1 MTTFMASSVGEF
13 LAQASPS
20 NLVPTPSIDW
30 EALVPHL
37 LLAGGGVLLLTIVSL
52 AGRRLPS
59 NFASFYTCA
68 IGLGTLIS
76 SIALWHRIGEEGA
89 ASTLSGMVG
98 VDRFSVFITGL
109 IGAVVALV
117 ALLSHDYVKR
127 ERLWGTELYVLL
139 LLSAVGG
146 VIMAGA
152 NDLIV
157 LFLGLEVL
165 SIAAYVLA
173 AMHLRRSASQE
184 AGMKYFVLG
193 AFSSA
198 FFLYGIAL
206 IYGAAGSTKL
216 SYIADFLEAGSL
228 EKDGLLLGGFALL
241 LVGMFFKVAAVP
253 FHAWTPDVYQGSP
266 TPVVAYMASAVKAA
280 GFAALLRVFVAAF
293 ESYQGDWQ
301 PIVYAIAV
309 LTMFAGAAMAI
320 VQTDVKRM
328 LAYSSISHAGFI
340 LVGVQAATDDGT
352 AAALFY
358 LAAYAAIAIGSF
370 AVIGMVAAGSGR
382 RSGAAVGGEAS
393 VASGAG
399 DDSIAGDARSSEA
412 DDMLSSEDPTRTSIV
427 AYRGLA
433 KRRPIL
439 SAAFMVLLLAQA
451 GVPFTAG
458 FFAKFTVISAAADA
472 RSFWL
477 AILAM
482 ISAVISAFIYLRL
495 LVAMYLPGPEPAED
509 SPESEPAEAA
519 TTANGTASPAA
530 NASAAKS
537 SLTTAVIATRSRQA
551 PRLPTRESIVVA
563 ITVAFTLAFGIV
575 PSPLYDLT
583 QEALIALVP

>member
-1 MTTFMASSVGEF
+1 MM
-13 LAQASPS
+13 LAQVAPS
-20 NLVPTPSIDW
+20 TLVPTPSIDW

-59 NFASFYTCA
+59 SFASFYACA
-68 IGLGTLIS
+68 IGLGTLVS
-76 SIALWHRIGEEGA
+76 SIALWHRIGDEGA
-89 ASTLSGMVG
+89 VSTLSGMVG

-198 FFLYGIAL
+198 FLLYGIAL
-206 IYGAAGSTKL
+206 IYGAVGSTKL

-309 LTMFAGAAMAI
+309 LTMFAGGAMAV

-340 LVGVQAATDDGT
+340 LVGVQAATEDGV

-382 RSGAAVGGEAS
+382 KSGAAVGSEAKVASGTGDGS
-393 VASGAG
+393 VASG
-399 DDSIAGDARSSEA
+399 SQSSEA
-412 DDMLSSEDPTRTSIV
+412 DNTLSSEDPTRTSIT

-433 KRRPIL
+433 KRRPVL

-458 FFAKFTVISAAADA
+458 FFAKFTVISAAAEA

-495 LVAMYLPGPEPAED
+495 LVAMYLPSPAPAEG
-509 SPESEPAEAA
+509 SLESEPATAA
-519 TTANGTASPAA
+519 TASANSNGATGSVA

-537 SLTTAVIATRSRQA
+537 SLTATTATHSRQA

-575 PSPLYDLT
+575 PGPLYDLT

>member
-1 MTTFMASSVGEF
+1 MMASKAASVGGF
-13 LAQASPS
+13 LAQVSPS

-52 AGRRLPS
+52 AGNRLPS
-59 NFASFYTCA
+59 GFASAYTFA
-68 IGLGTLIS
+68 IGVGTVLS
-76 SIALWHRIGEEGA
+76 SIALWHRIADEGA
-89 ASTLSGMVG
+89 TSTLSGMVG
-98 VDRFSVFITGL
+98 IDRFTMFITGL
-109 IGAVVALV
+109 IGGVVALV
-117 ALLSHDYVKR
+117 ALLAHDYVKR
-127 ERLWGTELYVLL
+127 EKLWGTEMYVLL
-139 LLSAVGG
+139 LLSAAGG

-173 AMHLRRSASQE
+173 AMHLRRSESQE

-198 FFLYGIAL
+198 FLLYGIAL
-206 IYGAAGSTKL
+206 IYGAVGSTKL
-216 SYIADFLEAGSL
+216 TYIVQFLEAGTL

-241 LVGMFFKVAAVP
+241 LVGMFFKIAAVP

-293 ESYQGDWQ
+293 ESYKADWQ
-301 PIVYAIAV
+301 PIVYAIAL
-309 LTMFAGAAMAI
+309 LTMFAGGAMAI

-340 LVGVQAATDDGT
+340 LVGVQAATEDG
-352 AAALFY
+352 AAASLFY
-358 LAAYAAIAIGSF
+358 LAAYAAIAVGSF
-370 AVIGMVAAGSGR
+370 AVVSQVAAGSDR
-382 RSGAAVGGEAS
+382 RSEAAVDGKAAA
-393 VASGAG
+393 ASGG
-399 DDSIAGDARSSEA
+399 GA
-412 DDMLSSEDPTRTSIV
+412 DYPTSSEDPANNSIT
-427 AYRGLA
+427 AYKGLA

-458 FFAKFTVISAAADA
+458 FFAKFTVISAAVDA

-495 LVAMYLPGPEPAED
+495 LVAMYLPSEDAHSTEGSPARAATEPN
-509 SPESEPAEAA
+509 EAA
-519 TTANGTASPAA
+519 AKATSSNAATGSAA

-537 SLTTAVIATRSRQA
+537 PFATATALRSRQA
-551 PRLPTRESIVVA
+551 PRLPTRESIVIA
-563 ITVAFTLAFGIV
+563 ITTAFTLAFGIV
-575 PSPLYDLT
+575 PSYLYDLT

>member
-1 MTTFMASSVGEF
+1 MMF
-13 LAQASPS
+13 AQVAPS
-20 NLVPTPSIDW
+20 ILVPTPSIDW

-37 LLAGGGVLLLTIVSL
+37 LLAGGGVLLLMIVSL
-52 AGRRLPS
+52 AGNRLPS
-59 NFASFYTCA
+59 GFASAYTFA
-68 IGLGTLIS
+68 IGVGTVLS
-76 SIALWHRIGEEGA
+76 SIALWRRIGDEGA

-98 VDRFSVFITGL
+98 IDRFTMFVTGL
-109 IGAVVALV
+109 IGGVVALV
-117 ALLSHDYVKR
+117 ALLAHDYVKR
-127 ERLWGTELYVLL
+127 EKLWGTELYVLL
-139 LLSAVGG
+139 LLSAAGG

-173 AMHLRRSASQE
+173 AMHLRRSESQE

-198 FFLYGIAL
+198 FLLYGIAL
-206 IYGAAGSTKL
+206 VYGAVGSTKL
-216 SYIADFLEAGSL
+216 TYIAQFLDANSL
-228 EKDGLLLGGFALL
+228 EQDGLLLGGFALL

-293 ESYQGDWQ
+293 ESYKADWQ
-301 PIVYAIAV
+301 PIVYAIAL
-309 LTMFAGAAMAI
+309 LTMFAGGAMAI

-340 LVGVQAATDDGT
+340 LVGVQAATEDGVS
-352 AAALFY
+352 ASLFY
-358 LAAYAAIAIGSF
+358 LAAYAAIAVGSF
-370 AVIGMVAAGSGR
+370 AVVSMVAA
-382 RSGAAVGGEAS
+382 
-393 VASGAG
+393 
-399 DDSIAGDARSSEA
+399 
-412 DDMLSSEDPTRTSIV
+412 SEDPARNSIT
-427 AYRGLA
+427 AYKGLA

-458 FFAKFTVISAAADA
+458 FFAKFTVISAAVDA

-495 LVAMYLPGPEPAED
+495 LVAMYLPSED

-519 TTANGTASPAA
+519 ATANGVSGSAA
-530 NASAAKS
+530 NTSAAKS
-537 SLTTAVIATRSRQA
+537 SLATTSATATRSRQA
-551 PRLPTRESIVVA
+551 LRLPTRESIVIA
-563 ITVAFTLAFGIV
+563 ITVAFTLTFGIV
-575 PSPLYDLT
+575 PSPLLDLT
-583 QEALIALVP
+583 QEALISLVP

>member
-1 MTTFMASSVGEF
+1 MMFAQVAPSS
-13 LAQASPS
+13 
-20 NLVPTPSIDW
+20 LVPTPSIDW

-37 LLAGGGVLLLTIVSL
+37 LLAGGGVLLLMIVSL
-52 AGRRLPS
+52 AGDRLPS
-59 NFASFYTCA
+59 GFASAYTFA
-68 IGLGTLIS
+68 IGVGTVLS
-76 SIALWHRIGEEGA
+76 SIALWRRIGDEGT

-98 VDRFSVFITGL
+98 IDRFTMFVTGL
-109 IGAVVALV
+109 IGGVVALV
-117 ALLSHDYVKR
+117 ALLAHDYVKR
-127 ERLWGTELYVLL
+127 EKLWGTELYVLL
-139 LLSAVGG
+139 LLSAAGG

-173 AMHLRRSASQE
+173 AMHLRRSESQE

-198 FFLYGIAL
+198 FLLYGIAL
-206 IYGAAGSTKL
+206 IYGAVGSTKL
-216 SYIADFLEAGSL
+216 TYIAQFLDANSL

-293 ESYQGDWQ
+293 ESYKADWQ
-301 PIVYAIAV
+301 PIVYAIAL
-309 LTMFAGAAMAI
+309 LTMFAGGAMAI

-340 LVGVQAATDDGT
+340 LVGVQAATEDGVS
-352 AAALFY
+352 ASLFY
-358 LAAYAAIAIGSF
+358 LAAYAAIAVGSF
-370 AVIGMVAAGSGR
+370 AVVSMVAA
-382 RSGAAVGGEAS
+382 
-393 VASGAG
+393 
-399 DDSIAGDARSSEA
+399 
-412 DDMLSSEDPTRTSIV
+412 SEDPARNSIT
-427 AYRGLA
+427 AYKGLA

-458 FFAKFTVISAAADA
+458 FFAKFTVISAAVDA

-495 LVAMYLPGPEPAED
+495 LVAMYLPSED

-519 TTANGTASPAA
+519 ATANGASGSTAS
-530 NASAAKS
+530 ASAAES
-537 SLTTAVIATRSRQA
+537 SLATTSATALHSRQA
-551 PRLPTRESIVVA
+551 LRLPTRETVVIA
-563 ITVAFTLAFGIV
+563 ITVAFTLTFGIV
-575 PSPLYDLT
+575 PSPLLDLT

>member
-1 MTTFMASSVGEF
+1 MMFAQVAQSS
-13 LAQASPS
+13 
-20 NLVPTPSIDW
+20 LVPTPSIDW

-37 LLAGGGVLLLTIVSL
+37 LLAGGGVLLLMIVSL
-52 AGRRLPS
+52 AGNRLPS
-59 NFASFYTCA
+59 GFASAYTFA
-68 IGLGTLIS
+68 IGVGTVLS
-76 SIALWHRIGEEGA
+76 SIALWRRIGDEGT

-98 VDRFSVFITGL
+98 IDRFTMFVTGL
-109 IGAVVALV
+109 IGGVVALV
-117 ALLSHDYVKR
+117 ALLAHDYVKR
-127 ERLWGTELYVLL
+127 EKLWGTELYVLL
-139 LLSAVGG
+139 LLSAAGG

-173 AMHLRRSASQE
+173 AMHLRRSESQE

-198 FFLYGIAL
+198 FLLYGIAL
-206 IYGAAGSTKL
+206 VYGAVGSTKL
-216 SYIADFLEAGSL
+216 TYIAQFLEGNSL

-293 ESYQGDWQ
+293 ESYKADWQ
-301 PIVYAIAV
+301 PIVYAIAL
-309 LTMFAGAAMAI
+309 LTMFAGGAMAI

-340 LVGVQAATDDGT
+340 LVGVQAATEDGVS
-352 AAALFY
+352 ASLFY
-358 LAAYAAIAIGSF
+358 LAAYAAIAVGSF
-370 AVIGMVAAGSGR
+370 AVVSMVAA
-382 RSGAAVGGEAS
+382 
-393 VASGAG
+393 
-399 DDSIAGDARSSEA
+399 
-412 DDMLSSEDPTRTSIV
+412 SEDPARNSIT
-427 AYRGLA
+427 AYKGLA

-458 FFAKFTVISAAADA
+458 FFAKFTVISAAVDA

-495 LVAMYLPGPEPAED
+495 LVAMYLPSED

-519 TTANGTASPAA
+519 ANGSSGSAVDAA
-530 NASAAKS
+530 AKASAAKS
-537 SLTTAVIATRSRQA
+537 SVATATATHSRQA
-551 PRLPTRESIVVA
+551 LRLPTRESIVIA
-563 ITVAFTLAFGIV
+563 ITVAFTLTFGIV
-575 PSPLYDLT
+575 PSPLLDLT
-583 QEALIALVP
+583 QEALISLVP

>member
-1 MTTFMASSVGEF
+1 M
-13 LAQASPS
+13 
-20 NLVPTPSIDW
+20 
-30 EALVPHL
+30 PHL

-52 AGRRLPS
+52 AGNRLPS
-59 NFASFYTCA
+59 GFASAYTFA
-68 IGLGTLIS
+68 IGVGTVLS
-76 SIALWHRIGEEGA
+76 SIVLWHRIADEGA
-89 ASTLSGMVG
+89 TSTLSGMVG
-98 VDRFSVFITGL
+98 IDRFTVFVTGL
-109 IGAVVALV
+109 IGGVVALV
-117 ALLSHDYVKR
+117 ALLAHDYVKR
-127 ERLWGTELYVLL
+127 EKLWGTELYVLL
-139 LLSAVGG
+139 LLSAAGG

-173 AMHLRRSASQE
+173 AMHLRRSESQE

-198 FFLYGIAL
+198 FLLYGIAL
-206 IYGAAGSTKL
+206 IYGAVGSTKL
-216 SYIADFLEAGSL
+216 TYIVQFLEEGAL
-228 EKDGLLLGGFALL
+228 ERDGLLLGGFALL

-293 ESYQGDWQ
+293 ESYKADWQ
-301 PIVYAIAV
+301 PIVYAIAL
-309 LTMFAGAAMAI
+309 LTMFAGGAMAI

-340 LVGVQAATDDGT
+340 LVGVQAATEDGV
-352 AAALFY
+352 AASLFY
-358 LAAYAAIAIGSF
+358 LAAYAAIAVGSF
-370 AVIGMVAAGSGR
+370 AVVSQVAAGSGR
-382 RSGAAVGGEAS
+382 RLEATVGGKAAS
-393 VASGAG
+393 DSSGVA
-399 DDSIAGDARSSEA
+399 DYPT
-412 DDMLSSEDPTRTSIV
+412 SSEDPANNSIT
-427 AYRGLA
+427 AYKGLA

-458 FFAKFTVISAAADA
+458 FFAKFTVISAAVDA

-495 LVAMYLPGPEPAED
+495 LVAMYLPGEDAPEGEAD
-509 SPESEPAEAA
+509 EAA
-519 TTANGTASPAA
+519 TEPAAATSAATGSAA
-530 NASAAKS
+530 NASAAKA
-537 SLTTAVIATRSRQA
+537 SLATTPATATRQA
-551 PRLPTRESIVVA
+551 LRRPTRESIVIA
-563 ITVAFTLAFGIV
+563 ITTAFTLTFGIV
-575 PSPLYDLT
+575 PSYLYDLT

>member
-1 MTTFMASSVGEF
+1 MVAAGEIF
-13 LAQASPS
+13 AQISPS
-20 NLVPTPSIDW
+20 TLVPTPSIDW
-30 EALVPHL
+30 EALVPYL
-37 LLAGGGVLLLTIVSL
+37 LLAGGGVLLLMIFSL
-52 AGRRLPS
+52 VGKWLS
-59 NFASFYTCA
+59 SSFASYFTFA
-68 IGLGTLIS
+68 IGLATLGS
-76 SIALWHRIGEEGA
+76 SFALWRRIGDEGA
-89 ASTLSGMVG
+89 TSTLSGMVG

-117 ALLSHDYVKR
+117 ALLSHDYIKR

-139 LLSAVGG
+139 LLSATGG

-165 SIAAYVLA
+165 SIAVYVLA
-173 AMHLRRSASQE
+173 AMHLRRSTSQE

-198 FFLYGIAL
+198 FFLYGVAL
-206 IYGAAGSTKL
+206 IYGAVGSTKL

-241 LVGMFFKVAAVP
+241 LVGMFFKIAAVP

-301 PIVYAIAV
+301 PIIYVIAL
-309 LTMFAGAAMAI
+309 LTMFAGGAMAI

-340 LVGVQAATDDGT
+340 LVGVQAATDDGV

-358 LAAYAAIAIGSF
+358 LAAYAAIAVGSF
-370 AVIGMVAAGSGR
+370 AIVGMVAAGARDSN
-382 RSGAAVGGEAS
+382 ADNTGESMGESMA
-393 VASGAG
+393 
-399 DDSIAGDARSSEA
+399 DSTADSNEATSENHIA
-412 DDMLSSEDPTRTSIV
+412 I
-427 AYRGLA
+427 YRGLA
-433 KRRPIL
+433 KNRPVL

-451 GVPFTAG
+451 GVPFTTG
-458 FFAKFTVISAAADA
+458 FFAKFAIISAAADA

-477 AILAM
+477 AVFAM

-495 LVAMYLPGPEPAED
+495 LVAMYLPD
-509 SPESEPAEAA
+509 QQNTSE
-519 TTANGTASPAA
+519 
-530 NASAAKS
+530 S
-537 SLTTAVIATRSRQA
+537 SLEK
-551 PRLPTRESIVVA
+551 PSILEGTVVA
-563 ITVAFTLAFGIV
+563 LTVAFTLAFGII
-575 PSPLYDLT
+575 PGYLYDLT

>member
-1 MTTFMASSVGEF
+1 MMFAQVAQSS
-13 LAQASPS
+13 
-20 NLVPTPSIDW
+20 LVPTPSIDW

-37 LLAGGGVLLLTIVSL
+37 LLAGGGVLLLMIVSL
-52 AGRRLPS
+52 AGNRLPS
-59 NFASFYTCA
+59 GFASAYTFA
-68 IGLGTLIS
+68 IGVGTVLS
-76 SIALWHRIGEEGA
+76 SIALWRRIGDEGT

-98 VDRFSVFITGL
+98 IDRFTMFVTGL
-109 IGAVVALV
+109 IGGVVALV
-117 ALLSHDYVKR
+117 ALLAHDYVKR
-127 ERLWGTELYVLL
+127 EKLWGIELYVLL
-139 LLSAVGG
+139 LLSAAGG

-198 FFLYGIAL
+198 FLLYGIAL
-206 IYGAAGSTKL
+206 VYGAVGSTKL
-216 SYIADFLEAGSL
+216 TYIAQFLEGNSL

-293 ESYQGDWQ
+293 ESYKADWQ
-301 PIVYAIAV
+301 PIVYAIAL
-309 LTMFAGAAMAI
+309 LTMFAGGAMAI

-340 LVGVQAATDDGT
+340 LVGVQAATEDGVS
-352 AAALFY
+352 ASLFY
-358 LAAYAAIAIGSF
+358 LAAYAAIAVGSF
-370 AVIGMVAAGSGR
+370 AVVSMVAA
-382 RSGAAVGGEAS
+382 
-393 VASGAG
+393 
-399 DDSIAGDARSSEA
+399 
-412 DDMLSSEDPTRTSIV
+412 SEDPARNSIT
-427 AYRGLA
+427 AYKGLA

-458 FFAKFTVISAAADA
+458 FFAKFTVISAAVDA

-495 LVAMYLPGPEPAED
+495 LVAMYLPSED

-519 TTANGTASPAA
+519 AAANGASGSAA
-530 NASAAKS
+530 DASAAKA
-537 SLTTAVIATRSRQA
+537 SLATTSATATRSRQA
-551 PRLPTRESIVVA
+551 LRLPTRESIVIA
-563 ITVAFTLAFGIV
+563 ITVAFTLTFGIV
-575 PSPLYDLT
+575 PSPLLDLT
-583 QEALIALVP
+583 QEALISLVP

>member
-1 MTTFMASSVGEF
+1 MMAATSVGGL

-52 AGRRLPS
+52 AGNRLPS
-59 NFASFYTCA
+59 GFASAYTFA
-68 IGLGTLIS
+68 IGVGTVLS
-76 SIALWHRIGEEGA
+76 SIALWHRIADEGA
-89 ASTLSGMVG
+89 TSTLSGMVG
-98 VDRFSVFITGL
+98 IDRFTMFVTGL
-109 IGAVVALV
+109 IGGVVALV
-117 ALLSHDYVKR
+117 ALLAHDYVKR
-127 ERLWGTELYVLL
+127 EKLWGTELYVLL
-139 LLSAVGG
+139 LLSAAGG

-173 AMHLRRSASQE
+173 AMHLRRSESQE

-198 FFLYGIAL
+198 FLLYGIAL
-206 IYGAAGSTKL
+206 IYGAVGSTKL
-216 SYIADFLEAGSL
+216 TYIVQFLEEGAL
-228 EKDGLLLGGFALL
+228 ERDGLLLGGFALL

-293 ESYQGDWQ
+293 ESYKADWQ
-301 PIVYAIAV
+301 PIVYAIAL
-309 LTMFAGAAMAI
+309 LTMFAGGAMAI

-340 LVGVQAATDDGT
+340 LVGVQAATEDG
-352 AAALFY
+352 AAASLFY
-358 LAAYAAIAIGSF
+358 LAAYAAIAVGSF
-370 AVIGMVAAGSGR
+370 AVVSMVAG
-382 RSGAAVGGEAS
+382 
-393 VASGAG
+393 
-399 DDSIAGDARSSEA
+399 
-412 DDMLSSEDPTRTSIV
+412 SEDPANNSIT
-427 AYRGLA
+427 AYKGLA

-458 FFAKFTVISAAADA
+458 FFAKFTVISAAVDA

-495 LVAMYLPGPEPAED
+495 LVAMYLPGED
-509 SPESEPAEAA
+509 APESEADGATTEPAAAISAA
-519 TTANGTASPAA
+519 TGPAA

-537 SLTTAVIATRSRQA
+537 SLATTPATAPRSRQA
-551 PRLPTRESIVVA
+551 LRLPTRESIVIA
-563 ITVAFTLAFGIV
+563 ITTAFTLAFGIV
-575 PSPLYDLT
+575 PSYLYDLT

>member
-1 MTTFMASSVGEF
+1 MMF
-13 LAQASPS
+13 AQAAPS
-20 NLVPTPSIDW
+20 TLVPTPSIDW
-30 EALVPHL
+30 EALGPHL

-76 SIALWHRIGEEGA
+76 SIALWSRIGDEGA

-198 FFLYGIAL
+198 FLLYGIAL
-206 IYGAAGSTKL
+206 IYGAVGSTKL

-340 LVGVQAATDDGT
+340 LVGVQAATEDGV

-382 RSGAAVGGEAS
+382 RSGAAVGSEARVASSAEDDS
-393 VASGAG
+393 VAA
-399 DDSIAGDARSSEA
+399 DIQSSEA
-412 DDMLSSEDPTRTSIV
+412 DYMLSSEDPTRTSIA

-451 GVPFTAG
+451 GIPFTAG
-458 FFAKFTVISAAADA
+458 FFAKFTVISAAAEA

-495 LVAMYLPGPEPAED
+495 LVAMYLPSPEPAEG
-509 SPESEPAEAA
+509 SQNAESEPAGVA
-519 TTANGTASPAA
+519 TASVNSKGATGSVA
-530 NASAAKS
+530 NASVAKP
-537 SLTTAVIATRSRQA
+537 SLTTAIATHSRQA

-575 PSPLYDLT
+575 PGPLYDLT

>member
-1 MTTFMASSVGEF
+1 MMF
-13 LAQASPS
+13 AQVAQS

-52 AGRRLPS
+52 AGNRLPS
-59 NFASFYTCA
+59 GFASAYTFA
-68 IGLGTLIS
+68 IGVGTVLS
-76 SIALWHRIGEEGA
+76 SIALWHRIADEGA
-89 ASTLSGMVG
+89 TSTLSGMVG
-98 VDRFSVFITGL
+98 IDRFTMFVTGL
-109 IGAVVALV
+109 IGGVVALV
-117 ALLSHDYVKR
+117 ALLAHDYVKR
-127 ERLWGTELYVLL
+127 EKLWGTELYVLL
-139 LLSAVGG
+139 LLSATGG

-173 AMHLRRSASQE
+173 AMHLRRSESQE

-198 FFLYGIAL
+198 FLLYGIAL
-206 IYGAAGSTKL
+206 IYGAVGSTKL
-216 SYIADFLEAGSL
+216 TYIVQFLESGAL

-293 ESYQGDWQ
+293 ESYKADWQ
-301 PIVYAIAV
+301 PIVYAIAL
-309 LTMFAGAAMAI
+309 LTMFAGGAMAI

-340 LVGVQAATDDGT
+340 LVGVQAATEDGT
-352 AAALFY
+352 AASLFY
-358 LAAYAAIAIGSF
+358 LAAYAAIAVGSF
-370 AVIGMVAAGSGR
+370 AVVSQVAAGNGGRLEATVGGKAASDSG
-382 RSGAAVGGEAS
+382 GAA
-393 VASGAG
+393 
-399 DDSIAGDARSSEA
+399 DYPT
-412 DDMLSSEDPTRTSIV
+412 SSEDPANNSIT
-427 AYRGLA
+427 AYKGLA

-458 FFAKFTVISAAADA
+458 FFAKFTVISAAVDA

-495 LVAMYLPGPEPAED
+495 LVAMYLPGED
-509 SPESEPAEAA
+509 APESEADGATTEPAEAA
-519 TTANGTASPAA
+519 PEATSFNAATGPAA

-537 SLTTAVIATRSRQA
+537 SLATTPATATRSRQA
-551 PRLPTRESIVVA
+551 PRLPTRESIVIA
-563 ITVAFTLAFGIV
+563 ITAAFTLTFGIV
-575 PSPLYDLT
+575 PSYLYDLT

>member
-1 MTTFMASSVGEF
+1 MMF
-13 LAQASPS
+13 AQAAPS
-20 NLVPTPSIDW
+20 TLVPTPSIDW
-30 EALVPHL
+30 EALIPHL

-76 SIALWHRIGEEGA
+76 SIALWHRIGDEGA
-89 ASTLSGMVG
+89 SSTLSGMVG

-198 FFLYGIAL
+198 FLLYGIAL
-206 IYGAAGSTKL
+206 IYGAVGSTKL

-309 LTMFAGAAMAI
+309 LTMFAGGAMAI

-340 LVGVQAATDDGT
+340 LVGVQAATEDGV

-382 RSGAAVGGEAS
+382 NPGAAVGSEAS
-393 VASGAG
+393 VASSAE
-399 DDSIAGDARSSEA
+399 DDSVVADTQSSEA
-412 DDMLSSEDPTRTSIV
+412 DYTLSSEDPDRTSIA

-458 FFAKFTVISAAADA
+458 FFAKFTVISAAAEA

-495 LVAMYLPGPEPAED
+495 LVAMYLPSPEPAEG
-509 SPESEPAEAA
+509 SPESEPAGAA
-519 TTANGTASPAA
+519 AAANSNSATGSAA
-530 NASAAKS
+530 NASAAKPS
-537 SLTTAVIATRSRQA
+537 VATAIAPRSRQA

>member
-1 MTTFMASSVGEF
+1 MFAQIAPSS
-13 LAQASPS
+13 
-20 NLVPTPSIDW
+20 LVPTPSVDW

-37 LLAGGGVLLLTIVSL
+37 LLAGGGVLLLMIVSL

-59 NFASFYTCA
+59 GFASFYTFA
-68 IGLGTLIS
+68 IGVGTLCS
-76 SIALWHRIGEEGA
+76 SIALWLRIGDEGA

-206 IYGAAGSTKL
+206 IYGAVGSTKL
-216 SYIADFLEAGSL
+216 TYIADFLEAGSL

-340 LVGVQAATDDGT
+340 LVGVQAATDDGA

-370 AVIGMVAAGSGR
+370 AVIGMVAAGSGG
-382 RSGAAVGGEAS
+382 RSEAAVA
-393 VASGAG
+393 
-399 DDSIAGDARSSEA
+399 SEA
-412 DDMLSSEDPTRTSIV
+412 DRTLSSEDPARTNIA

-482 ISAVISAFIYLRL
+482 LSAVISAFIYLRL
-495 LVAMYLPGPEPAED
+495 LVAMYLPAED
-509 SPESEPAEAA
+509 GPESEPADAA
-519 TTANGTASPAA
+519 ATANGTASPAA
-530 NASAAKS
+530 NISAAKS
-537 SLTTAVIATRSRQA
+537 SLTTAAIATRSRQA

-563 ITVAFTLAFGIV
+563 ITVAFTLTFGIV

>member
-1 MTTFMASSVGEF
+1 MMVAAGEIF
-13 LAQASPS
+13 AQISPS
-20 NLVPTPSIDW
+20 TLVPTPSIDW
-30 EALVPHL
+30 EALVPYL
-37 LLAGGGVLLLTIVSL
+37 LLAGGGVLLLMIFSL
-52 AGRRLPS
+52 VGKWLS
-59 NFASFYTCA
+59 SSFASYFTFA
-68 IGLGTLIS
+68 IGLATLGS
-76 SIALWHRIGEEGA
+76 SFALWRRIGDEGA
-89 ASTLSGMVG
+89 TSTLSGMVG

-117 ALLSHDYVKR
+117 ALLSHDYIKR

-139 LLSAVGG
+139 LLSATGG

-165 SIAAYVLA
+165 SIAVYVLA
-173 AMHLRRSASQE
+173 AMHLRRSTSQE

-198 FFLYGIAL
+198 FFLYGVAL
-206 IYGAAGSTKL
+206 IYGAVGSTKL

-241 LVGMFFKVAAVP
+241 LVGMFFKIAAVP

-301 PIVYAIAV
+301 PIIYVIAL
-309 LTMFAGAAMAI
+309 LTMFAGGAMAI

-340 LVGVQAATDDGT
+340 LVGVQAATDEGV

-370 AVIGMVAAGSGR
+370 AIVGMVAT
-382 RSGAAVGGEAS
+382 GARDSNADNLSTGESRGESMA
-393 VASGAG
+393 
-399 DDSIAGDARSSEA
+399 DSRGESMADSNEATSENHIA
-412 DDMLSSEDPTRTSIV
+412 I
-427 AYRGLA
+427 YRGLA
-433 KRRPIL
+433 KNRPVL

-451 GVPFTAG
+451 GVPFTTG
-458 FFAKFTVISAAADA
+458 FFAKFAIISAAADA
-472 RSFWL
+472 RSFLL
-477 AILAM
+477 AIFAM

-495 LVAMYLPGPEPAED
+495 LVAMYLPGQQ
-509 SPESEPAEAA
+509 STSE
-519 TTANGTASPAA
+519 
-530 NASAAKS
+530 S
-537 SLTTAVIATRSRQA
+537 SLEKPSI
-551 PRLPTRESIVVA
+551 LESTVVA
-563 ITVAFTLAFGIV
+563 LTVAFTLTFGII
-575 PSPLYDLT
+575 PGYLYDLT
-583 QEALIALVP
+583 QEALIALL

>member
-1 MTTFMASSVGEF
+1 MMTAASVGGL

-20 NLVPTPSIDW
+20 NFVPTPSIDW

-52 AGRRLPS
+52 AGNRLPS
-59 NFASFYTCA
+59 GFASAYTFA
-68 IGLGTLIS
+68 IGVGTVLS
-76 SIALWHRIGEEGA
+76 SIALWHRIADEGA
-89 ASTLSGMVG
+89 TSTLSGMVG
-98 VDRFSVFITGL
+98 IDRFTMFVTGL
-109 IGAVVALV
+109 IGGVVALV
-117 ALLSHDYVKR
+117 ALLAHDYVKR
-127 ERLWGTELYVLL
+127 EKLWGTELYVLL
-139 LLSAVGG
+139 LLSAAGG

-173 AMHLRRSASQE
+173 AMHLRRSESQE

-198 FFLYGIAL
+198 FLLYGIAL
-206 IYGAAGSTKL
+206 IYGAVGSTKL
-216 SYIADFLEAGSL
+216 TYIAQFLESGAL

-293 ESYQGDWQ
+293 ESYKADWQ
-301 PIVYAIAV
+301 PIVYAIAL
-309 LTMFAGAAMAI
+309 LTMFAGGAMAI

-340 LVGVQAATDDGT
+340 LVGVQAATEDG
-352 AAALFY
+352 AAASLFY
-358 LAAYAAIAIGSF
+358 LAAYAAIAVGSF
-370 AVIGMVAAGSGR
+370 AVVSMVAG
-382 RSGAAVGGEAS
+382 
-393 VASGAG
+393 
-399 DDSIAGDARSSEA
+399 
-412 DDMLSSEDPTRTSIV
+412 SEDPANNSIT
-427 AYRGLA
+427 AYKGLA

-458 FFAKFTVISAAADA
+458 FFAKFTVISAAVDA

-495 LVAMYLPGPEPAED
+495 LVAMYLPGED
-509 SPESEPAEAA
+509 APESEADGATTEPAEAA
-519 TTANGTASPAA
+519 PEATSFNAATGPAA
-530 NASAAKS
+530 NASADKS
-537 SLTTAVIATRSRQA
+537 SLATTPATATRSRQA
-551 PRLPTRESIVVA
+551 LRLPTRESIVIA
-563 ITVAFTLAFGIV
+563 ITTAFTLAFGIV
-575 PSPLYDLT
+575 PSYLYDLT

>member
-1 MTTFMASSVGEF
+1 MMFAQVTPSS
-13 LAQASPS
+13 
-20 NLVPTPSIDW
+20 LVPTPSIDW

-37 LLAGGGVLLLTIVSL
+37 LLAGGGVLLLMIVSL
-52 AGRRLPS
+52 AGNRLPS
-59 NFASFYTCA
+59 GFASAYTFA
-68 IGLGTLIS
+68 IGVGTVLS
-76 SIALWHRIGEEGA
+76 SIALWRRIGDEGT

-98 VDRFSVFITGL
+98 IDRFTMFVTGL
-109 IGAVVALV
+109 IGGVVALV
-117 ALLSHDYVKR
+117 ALLAHDYVKR
-127 ERLWGTELYVLL
+127 EKLWGTELYVLL
-139 LLSAVGG
+139 LLSAAGG

-198 FFLYGIAL
+198 FLLYGIAL
-206 IYGAAGSTKL
+206 VYGAVGSTKL
-216 SYIADFLEAGSL
+216 TYIAQFLDAGAL
-228 EKDGLLLGGFALL
+228 EQDGLLLGGFALL

-293 ESYQGDWQ
+293 ESYKADWQ
-301 PIVYAIAV
+301 PIVYAIAL
-309 LTMFAGAAMAI
+309 LTMFAGGAMAI

-340 LVGVQAATDDGT
+340 LVGVQAATEDGVS
-352 AAALFY
+352 ASLFY
-358 LAAYAAIAIGSF
+358 LAAYAAIAVGSF
-370 AVIGMVAAGSGR
+370 AVVSMVAA
-382 RSGAAVGGEAS
+382 
-393 VASGAG
+393 
-399 DDSIAGDARSSEA
+399 
-412 DDMLSSEDPTRTSIV
+412 SEDPARNSIT
-427 AYRGLA
+427 AYKGLA

-458 FFAKFTVISAAADA
+458 FFAKFTVISAAVDA

-495 LVAMYLPGPEPAED
+495 LVAMYLPSED

-519 TTANGTASPAA
+519 ATANGVAGSAA
-530 NASAAKS
+530 DTSAAKS
-537 SLTTAVIATRSRQA
+537 SVATTSATATRSGQA
-551 PRLPTRESIVVA
+551 LRLPTRESIVIA
-563 ITVAFTLAFGIV
+563 ITVAFTLTFGIV
-575 PSPLYDLT
+575 PSPLLDLT

>member
-1 MTTFMASSVGEF
+1 MMFAQVAQSS
-13 LAQASPS
+13 
-20 NLVPTPSIDW
+20 LVPTPSIDW

-37 LLAGGGVLLLTIVSL
+37 LLAGGGVLLLMIVSL
-52 AGRRLPS
+52 AGNRLPS
-59 NFASFYTCA
+59 GFASAYTFA
-68 IGLGTLIS
+68 IGLGTVLS
-76 SIALWHRIGEEGA
+76 SIALWRRIGDEGA

-98 VDRFSVFITGL
+98 IDRFTMFVTGL
-109 IGAVVALV
+109 IGGVVALV
-117 ALLSHDYVKR
+117 ALLAHDYVKR
-127 ERLWGTELYVLL
+127 EKLWGTELYVLL
-139 LLSAVGG
+139 LLSAAGG

-173 AMHLRRSASQE
+173 AMHLRRSESQE

-198 FFLYGIAL
+198 FLLYGIAL
-206 IYGAAGSTKL
+206 VYGAVGSTKL
-216 SYIADFLEAGSL
+216 TYIAQFLEGNSL

-293 ESYQGDWQ
+293 ESYKADWQ
-301 PIVYAIAV
+301 PIVYAIAL
-309 LTMFAGAAMAI
+309 LTMFAGGAMAI

-340 LVGVQAATDDGT
+340 LVGVQAATEDGVS
-352 AAALFY
+352 ASLFY
-358 LAAYAAIAIGSF
+358 LAAYAAIAVGSF
-370 AVIGMVAAGSGR
+370 AVVSMVAA
-382 RSGAAVGGEAS
+382 
-393 VASGAG
+393 
-399 DDSIAGDARSSEA
+399 
-412 DDMLSSEDPTRTSIV
+412 SEDSARNSIT
-427 AYRGLA
+427 AYKGLA

-458 FFAKFTVISAAADA
+458 FFAKFTVISAAVDA

-495 LVAMYLPGPEPAED
+495 LVAMYLPSED
-509 SPESEPAEAA
+509 SPESEPAETAA
-519 TTANGTASPAA
+519 AINGSSGSAVDA
-530 NASAAKS
+530 AAKS
-537 SLTTAVIATRSRQA
+537 SLATTSATATRSRQA
-551 PRLPTRESIVVA
+551 LRLPTRESIVIA
-563 ITVAFTLAFGIV
+563 ITVAFTLTFGIV
-575 PSPLYDLT
+575 PSPLLDLT
-583 QEALIALVP
+583 QEALISLVP

>member
-1 MTTFMASSVGEF
+1 MMFAQVAQSS
-13 LAQASPS
+13 
-20 NLVPTPSIDW
+20 LVPTPSIDW

-37 LLAGGGVLLLTIVSL
+37 LLAGGGVLLLMIVSL
-52 AGRRLPS
+52 AGNRLPS
-59 NFASFYTCA
+59 GFASAYTFA
-68 IGLGTLIS
+68 IGVGTVLS
-76 SIALWHRIGEEGA
+76 SIALWRRIGDEGT

-98 VDRFSVFITGL
+98 IDRFTMFVTGL
-109 IGAVVALV
+109 IGGVVALV
-117 ALLSHDYVKR
+117 ALLAHDYVKR
-127 ERLWGTELYVLL
+127 EKLWGTELYVLL
-139 LLSAVGG
+139 LLSAAGG

-173 AMHLRRSASQE
+173 AMHLRRSESQE

-198 FFLYGIAL
+198 FLLYGIAL
-206 IYGAAGSTKL
+206 VYGAVGSTKL
-216 SYIADFLEAGSL
+216 TYIAQFLEGNSL

-293 ESYQGDWQ
+293 ESYKADWQ
-301 PIVYAIAV
+301 PIVYAIAL
-309 LTMFAGAAMAI
+309 LTMFAGGAMAI

-340 LVGVQAATDDGT
+340 LVGVQAATEDGVS
-352 AAALFY
+352 ASLFY
-358 LAAYAAIAIGSF
+358 LAAYAAIAVGSF
-370 AVIGMVAAGSGR
+370 AVVSMVAA
-382 RSGAAVGGEAS
+382 
-393 VASGAG
+393 
-399 DDSIAGDARSSEA
+399 
-412 DDMLSSEDPTRTSIV
+412 SEDPARNSIT
-427 AYRGLA
+427 AYKGLA
-433 KRRPIL
+433 KRRSIL

-458 FFAKFTVISAAADA
+458 FFAKFTVISAAVDA

-495 LVAMYLPGPEPAED
+495 LVAMYLPSED

-519 TTANGTASPAA
+519 AVANGTAGSAA

-537 SLTTAVIATRSRQA
+537 SLATTSATATHSRQA
-551 PRLPTRESIVVA
+551 LRLPTRESIVIA
-563 ITVAFTLAFGIV
+563 ITVAFTLTFGIV
-575 PSPLYDLT
+575 PSPLLDLT
-583 QEALIALVP
+583 QEALISLVP

>member
-1 MTTFMASSVGEF
+1 MMTATSIGGL
-13 LAQASPS
+13 LAQVSPG

-52 AGRRLPS
+52 AGNRLPS
-59 NFASFYTCA
+59 GFASAYTFA
-68 IGLGTLIS
+68 IGVGTVLS
-76 SIALWHRIGEEGA
+76 SIALWHRIADEGA
-89 ASTLSGMVG
+89 TSTLSGMVG
-98 VDRFSVFITGL
+98 IDRFTMFVTGL
-109 IGAVVALV
+109 IGGVVALV
-117 ALLSHDYVKR
+117 ALLAHDYVKR
-127 ERLWGTELYVLL
+127 EKLWGTELYVLL
-139 LLSAVGG
+139 LLSAAGG

-173 AMHLRRSASQE
+173 AMHLRRSESQE

-198 FFLYGIAL
+198 FLLYGIAL
-206 IYGAAGSTKL
+206 IYGAVGSTKL
-216 SYIADFLEAGSL
+216 TYIVQFLESGAL
-228 EKDGLLLGGFALL
+228 ERDGLLLGGFALL

-293 ESYQGDWQ
+293 ESYKADWQ
-301 PIVYAIAV
+301 PIVYAIAL
-309 LTMFAGAAMAI
+309 LTMFAGGAMAI

-340 LVGVQAATDDGT
+340 LVGVQAATEDG
-352 AAALFY
+352 AAASLFY
-358 LAAYAAIAIGSF
+358 LAAYAAIAVGSF
-370 AVIGMVAAGSGR
+370 AVVSMVAG
-382 RSGAAVGGEAS
+382 
-393 VASGAG
+393 
-399 DDSIAGDARSSEA
+399 
-412 DDMLSSEDPTRTSIV
+412 SEDPANNSIT
-427 AYRGLA
+427 AYKGLA

-458 FFAKFTVISAAADA
+458 FFAKFTVISAAVDA

-495 LVAMYLPGPEPAED
+495 LVAMYLPSED
-509 SPESEPAEAA
+509 APESEADGAA
-519 TTANGTASPAA
+519 TEPAVTARSAA
-530 NASAAKS
+530 NASATKS
-537 SLTTAVIATRSRQA
+537 SLATTPATATRSRQA
-551 PRLPTRESIVVA
+551 LRLPTRESIVIA
-563 ITVAFTLAFGIV
+563 ITTAFTLAFGIV
-575 PSPLYDLT
+575 PNYLYDLT

>member
-1 MTTFMASSVGEF
+1 MMAATSVGGL

-52 AGRRLPS
+52 AGNRLPS
-59 NFASFYTCA
+59 GFASAYTFA
-68 IGLGTLIS
+68 IGVGTVLA
-76 SIALWHRIGEEGA
+76 SIALWHRIADEGA
-89 ASTLSGMVG
+89 TSTLSGMVG
-98 VDRFSVFITGL
+98 IDRFTMFVTGL
-109 IGAVVALV
+109 IGGVVALV
-117 ALLSHDYVKR
+117 ALLAHDYVKR
-127 ERLWGTELYVLL
+127 EKLWGTELYVLL
-139 LLSAVGG
+139 LLSAAGG

-173 AMHLRRSASQE
+173 AMHLRRSESQE

-198 FFLYGIAL
+198 FLLYGIAL
-206 IYGAAGSTKL
+206 IYGAVGSTKL
-216 SYIADFLEAGSL
+216 TYIVQFLEEGAL
-228 EKDGLLLGGFALL
+228 ERDGLLLGGFALL

-293 ESYQGDWQ
+293 ESYKADWQ
-301 PIVYAIAV
+301 PIVYAIAL
-309 LTMFAGAAMAI
+309 LTMFAGGAMAI

-340 LVGVQAATDDGT
+340 LVGVQAATEDGV
-352 AAALFY
+352 AASLFY
-358 LAAYAAIAIGSF
+358 LAAYAAIAVGSF
-370 AVIGMVAAGSGR
+370 AVVSMVAAGRSGR
-382 RSGAAVGGEAS
+382 LEATVGGKAASDSGGAA
-393 VASGAG
+393 
-399 DDSIAGDARSSEA
+399 DYPT
-412 DDMLSSEDPTRTSIV
+412 SSEDPANNSIT
-427 AYRGLA
+427 AYKGLA

-458 FFAKFTVISAAADA
+458 FFAKFTVISAAVDA

-495 LVAMYLPGPEPAED
+495 LVAMYLPGED
-509 SPESEPAEAA
+509 APESRTDGAATEPAEATSSNA
-519 TTANGTASPAA
+519 AAGSAA
-530 NASAAKS
+530 NASAAKA
-537 SLTTAVIATRSRQA
+537 SLATAPRSRQA
-551 PRLPTRESIVVA
+551 LRLPTRESTVIA
-563 ITVAFTLAFGIV
+563 ITTAFTLAFGIV
-575 PSPLYDLT
+575 PSYLYDLT

>member
-20 NLVPTPSIDW
+20 SLVPTPSIDW

-59 NFASFYTCA
+59 SFASFYTCA

-76 SIALWHRIGEEGA
+76 SIALWRRIGEEGA

-98 VDRFSVFITGL
+98 VDRFSVIITGL

-370 AVIGMVAAGSGR
+370 AVIGMVAAGSDER
-382 RSGAAVGGEAS
+382 YGAAAEGEAS

-399 DDSIAGDARSSEA
+399 DDSIAGDTRSSEA
-412 DDMLSSEDPTRTSIV
+412 DDMLSSEDPARTSIV

-433 KRRPIL
+433 KQRPIL

-495 LVAMYLPGPEPAED
+495 LVAMYLPTED

-519 TTANGTASPAA
+519 ATANGTASPAA

-537 SLTTAVIATRSRQA
+537 SLTTAAIATRPRQA

>member
-1 MTTFMASSVGEF
+1 MMAATSVGGL

-20 NLVPTPSIDW
+20 NFVPTPSIDW

-52 AGRRLPS
+52 AGNRLPS
-59 NFASFYTCA
+59 GFASAYTFA
-68 IGLGTLIS
+68 IGVGTVLS
-76 SIALWHRIGEEGA
+76 SIVLWHRIADEGA
-89 ASTLSGMVG
+89 TSTLSGMVG
-98 VDRFSVFITGL
+98 IDRFTMFVTGL
-109 IGAVVALV
+109 IGGVVALV
-117 ALLSHDYVKR
+117 ALLAHDYVKR
-127 ERLWGTELYVLL
+127 EKLWGTELYVLL
-139 LLSAVGG
+139 LLSAAGG

-173 AMHLRRSASQE
+173 AMHLRRSESQE

-198 FFLYGIAL
+198 FLLYGIAL
-206 IYGAAGSTKL
+206 IYGAVGSTKL
-216 SYIADFLEAGSL
+216 TYIVQFLEEGAL
-228 EKDGLLLGGFALL
+228 ERDGLLLGGFALL
-241 LVGMFFKVAAVP
+241 LVGMFFKIAAVP

-293 ESYQGDWQ
+293 ESYKADWQ
-301 PIVYAIAV
+301 PIVYAIAL
-309 LTMFAGAAMAI
+309 LTMFAGGAMAI

-340 LVGVQAATDDGT
+340 LVGVQAATEDGV
-352 AAALFY
+352 AASLFY
-358 LAAYAAIAIGSF
+358 LAAYAAIAVGSF
-370 AVIGMVAAGSGR
+370 AVVSMVAAGRSGR
-382 RSGAAVGGEAS
+382 LEATVGGKAASDSGGAA
-393 VASGAG
+393 
-399 DDSIAGDARSSEA
+399 DYPT
-412 DDMLSSEDPTRTSIV
+412 SSEDPANNSIT
-427 AYRGLA
+427 AYKGLA

-458 FFAKFTVISAAADA
+458 FFAKFTVISAAVDA

-495 LVAMYLPGPEPAED
+495 LVAMYLPGED
-509 SPESEPAEAA
+509 APESEADGAATEPTEAA
-519 TTANGTASPAA
+519 PEATAAAGSSA
-530 NASAAKS
+530 NASAAKA
-537 SLTTAVIATRSRQA
+537 SLATAPATATAPRSRQA
-551 PRLPTRESIVVA
+551 LRLPTRESTVIA
-563 ITVAFTLAFGIV
+563 ITTAFTLAFGIV
-575 PSPLYDLT
+575 PSYLYDLT

>member
-1 MTTFMASSVGEF
+1 MMFAQVAQSS
-13 LAQASPS
+13 
-20 NLVPTPSIDW
+20 LVPTPSIDW

-37 LLAGGGVLLLTIVSL
+37 LLAGGGVLLLMIVSL
-52 AGRRLPS
+52 AGNRLPS
-59 NFASFYTCA
+59 GFASAYTFA
-68 IGLGTLIS
+68 IGVGTVLS
-76 SIALWHRIGEEGA
+76 SIALWRRIGDEGT

-98 VDRFSVFITGL
+98 IDRFTMFVTGL
-109 IGAVVALV
+109 IGGVVALV
-117 ALLSHDYVKR
+117 ALLAHDYVKR
-127 ERLWGTELYVLL
+127 EKLWGTELYVLL
-139 LLSAVGG
+139 LLSAAGG

-198 FFLYGIAL
+198 FLLYGIAL
-206 IYGAAGSTKL
+206 VYGAVGSTKL
-216 SYIADFLEAGSL
+216 TYIAQFLEGNSL

-293 ESYQGDWQ
+293 ENYKADWQ
-301 PIVYAIAV
+301 PIVYAIAL
-309 LTMFAGAAMAI
+309 LTMFAGGAMAI

-340 LVGVQAATDDGT
+340 LVGVQAATEDGVS
-352 AAALFY
+352 ASLFY
-358 LAAYAAIAIGSF
+358 LAAYAAIAVGSF
-370 AVIGMVAAGSGR
+370 AVVSMVAA
-382 RSGAAVGGEAS
+382 
-393 VASGAG
+393 
-399 DDSIAGDARSSEA
+399 
-412 DDMLSSEDPTRTSIV
+412 SEDPARNSIT
-427 AYRGLA
+427 AYKGLA

-439 SAAFMVLLLAQA
+439 SAAFMMLLLAQA

-458 FFAKFTVISAAADA
+458 FFAKFTVISAAVDA

-495 LVAMYLPGPEPAED
+495 LVAMYLPSED

-519 TTANGTASPAA
+519 AVANGTAGSAA

-537 SLTTAVIATRSRQA
+537 SLATTSATATHSRQA
-551 PRLPTRESIVVA
+551 LRLPTRESIVIA
-563 ITVAFTLAFGIV
+563 ITVAFTLTFGIV
-575 PSPLYDLT
+575 PSPLLDLT
-583 QEALIALVP
+583 QEALISLVP

>member
-1 MTTFMASSVGEF
+1 MFAQVAQSS
-13 LAQASPS
+13 
-20 NLVPTPSIDW
+20 LVPTPSIDW

-37 LLAGGGVLLLTIVSL
+37 LLAGGGVLLLMIVSL
-52 AGRRLPS
+52 AGNRLPS
-59 NFASFYTCA
+59 GFASAYTFA
-68 IGLGTLIS
+68 IGVGTVLS
-76 SIALWHRIGEEGA
+76 SIALWRRIGDEGT

-98 VDRFSVFITGL
+98 IDRFTMFVTGL
-109 IGAVVALV
+109 IGGVVALV
-117 ALLSHDYVKR
+117 ALLAHDYVKR
-127 ERLWGTELYVLL
+127 EKLWGTELYVLL
-139 LLSAVGG
+139 LLSAAGG

-173 AMHLRRSASQE
+173 AMHLRRSESQE

-198 FFLYGIAL
+198 FLLYGIAL
-206 IYGAAGSTKL
+206 VYGAVGSTKL
-216 SYIADFLEAGSL
+216 TYIAQFLEGNSL

-293 ESYQGDWQ
+293 ESYKADWQ
-301 PIVYAIAV
+301 PIVYAIAL
-309 LTMFAGAAMAI
+309 LTMFAGGAMAI

-340 LVGVQAATDDGT
+340 LVGVQAATEDGVS
-352 AAALFY
+352 ASLFY
-358 LAAYAAIAIGSF
+358 LAAYAAIAVGSF
-370 AVIGMVAAGSGR
+370 AVVSMVAA
-382 RSGAAVGGEAS
+382 
-393 VASGAG
+393 
-399 DDSIAGDARSSEA
+399 
-412 DDMLSSEDPTRTSIV
+412 SEDPARNSIT
-427 AYRGLA
+427 AYKGLA

-458 FFAKFTVISAAADA
+458 FFAKFTVISAAVDA

-495 LVAMYLPGPEPAED
+495 LVAMYLPSED

-519 TTANGTASPAA
+519 AAANGTAGSAA
-530 NASAAKS
+530 KASAAKS
-537 SLTTAVIATRSRQA
+537 SLATTSATATHPRQA
-551 PRLPTRESIVVA
+551 LRLPTRESIVIA
-563 ITVAFTLAFGIV
+563 ITVAFTLTFGIV
-575 PSPLYDLT
+575 PSPLLDLT
-583 QEALIALVP
+583 QEALISLVP

>member
-1 MTTFMASSVGEF
+1 MMAATSVGGL
-13 LAQASPS
+13 LAQASPG

-52 AGRRLPS
+52 AGNRLPS
-59 NFASFYTCA
+59 GFASAYTFA
-68 IGLGTLIS
+68 IGVGTVLS
-76 SIALWHRIGEEGA
+76 SIALWHRIADEGA
-89 ASTLSGMVG
+89 TSTLSGMVG
-98 VDRFSVFITGL
+98 IDRFTMFVTGL
-109 IGAVVALV
+109 IGGVVALV
-117 ALLSHDYVKR
+117 ALLAHDYVKR
-127 ERLWGTELYVLL
+127 EKLWGTEMYVLL
-139 LLSAVGG
+139 LLSAAGG

-173 AMHLRRSASQE
+173 AMHLRRSESQE

-198 FFLYGIAL
+198 FLLYGIAL
-206 IYGAAGSTKL
+206 IYGAVGSTKL
-216 SYIADFLEAGSL
+216 TYIVQFLEEGAL
-228 EKDGLLLGGFALL
+228 ERDGLLLGGFALL

-293 ESYQGDWQ
+293 ESYKADWQ
-301 PIVYAIAV
+301 PIVYAIAL
-309 LTMFAGAAMAI
+309 LTMFAGGAMAI

-340 LVGVQAATDDGT
+340 LVGVQAATEDGV
-352 AAALFY
+352 AASLFY
-358 LAAYAAIAIGSF
+358 LAAYAAIAVGSF
-370 AVIGMVAAGSGR
+370 AVVSQVAAGSGR
-382 RSGAAVGGEAS
+382 KFGAAVGGKAAS
-393 VASGAG
+393 DSGGA
-399 DDSIAGDARSSEA
+399 A
-412 DDMLSSEDPTRTSIV
+412 DYPTSSEDPANNSIT
-427 AYRGLA
+427 AYKGLA

-458 FFAKFTVISAAADA
+458 FFAKFTVISAAVDA

-495 LVAMYLPGPEPAED
+495 LVAMYLPGED
-509 SPESEPAEAA
+509 APESEADGAA
-519 TTANGTASPAA
+519 TEPAAATSSNSAGPAA

-537 SLTTAVIATRSRQA
+537 SLATTSATATRQA
-551 PRLPTRESIVVA
+551 LRRPTRESIVIA
-563 ITVAFTLAFGIV
+563 ITAAFTLTFGIV
-575 PSPLYDLT
+575 PSYLYDLT

>member
-1 MTTFMASSVGEF
+1 MIF
-13 LAQASPS
+13 AQVAPS

-52 AGRRLPS
+52 VGRRLPS

-76 SIALWHRIGEEGA
+76 SIALWRRIGEEGA

-228 EKDGLLLGGFALL
+228 EQDGLLLGGFALL
-241 LVGMFFKVAAVP
+241 LVGMFFKIAAVP

-340 LVGVQAATDDGT
+340 LVGVQAATDDGI

-370 AVIGMVAAGSGR
+370 AVIGMVAAGS
-382 RSGAAVGGEAS
+382 EAR

-399 DDSIAGDARSSEA
+399 DDSIAGDTRSSEA
-412 DDMLSSEDPTRTSIV
+412 DDTLSSEDPARTSIV

-519 TTANGTASPAA
+519 ATANSTASPAA

-537 SLTTAVIATRSRQA
+537 SLTTAAIATRSRQT

-563 ITVAFTLAFGIV
+563 ITVAFTLTFGIV

>member
-1 MTTFMASSVGEF
+1 MMFAQVAQSS
-13 LAQASPS
+13 
-20 NLVPTPSIDW
+20 LVPTPSIDW

-37 LLAGGGVLLLTIVSL
+37 LLAGGGVLLLMIVSL
-52 AGRRLPS
+52 AGNRLPS
-59 NFASFYTCA
+59 GFASVYTFA
-68 IGLGTLIS
+68 IGVGTVLS
-76 SIALWHRIGEEGA
+76 SIALWRRIGDEGA

-98 VDRFSVFITGL
+98 IDRFTMFVTGL
-109 IGAVVALV
+109 IGGVVALV
-117 ALLSHDYVKR
+117 ALLAHDYVKR
-127 ERLWGTELYVLL
+127 EKLWGTELYVLL
-139 LLSAVGG
+139 LLSAAGG

-173 AMHLRRSASQE
+173 AMHLRRSESQE

-198 FFLYGIAL
+198 FLLYGIAL
-206 IYGAAGSTKL
+206 VYGAVGSTKL
-216 SYIADFLEAGSL
+216 TYIAQFLEGNSL

-293 ESYQGDWQ
+293 ESYKADWQ
-301 PIVYAIAV
+301 PIVYAIAL
-309 LTMFAGAAMAI
+309 LTMFAGGAMAI

-340 LVGVQAATDDGT
+340 LVGVQAATEDGVS
-352 AAALFY
+352 ASLFY
-358 LAAYAAIAIGSF
+358 LAAYAAIAVGSF
-370 AVIGMVAAGSGR
+370 AVVSMVAA
-382 RSGAAVGGEAS
+382 
-393 VASGAG
+393 
-399 DDSIAGDARSSEA
+399 
-412 DDMLSSEDPTRTSIV
+412 SEDSARNSIT
-427 AYRGLA
+427 AYKGLA
-433 KRRPIL
+433 KRRPVL

-458 FFAKFTVISAAADA
+458 FFAKFTVISAAVDA

-495 LVAMYLPGPEPAED
+495 LVAMYLPSED

-519 TTANGTASPAA
+519 AAANGTAGSAT

-537 SLTTAVIATRSRQA
+537 SLATTSATATRSRQA
-551 PRLPTRESIVVA
+551 LRLPTRESIVIA
-563 ITVAFTLAFGIV
+563 ITVAFTLTFGIV
-575 PSPLYDLT
+575 PSPLLDLT
-583 QEALIALVP
+583 QEALISLVP

>member
-1 MTTFMASSVGEF
+1 MMAAASVGGL
-13 LAQASPS
+13 LAQASPG

-52 AGRRLPS
+52 AGNRLPS
-59 NFASFYTCA
+59 GFASAYTFA
-68 IGLGTLIS
+68 IGVGTVLS
-76 SIALWHRIGEEGA
+76 SIALWHRIADEGA
-89 ASTLSGMVG
+89 TSTLSGMVG
-98 VDRFSVFITGL
+98 IDRFTMFVTGL
-109 IGAVVALV
+109 IGGVVALV
-117 ALLSHDYVKR
+117 ALLAHDYVKR
-127 ERLWGTELYVLL
+127 EKLWGTELYVLL
-139 LLSAVGG
+139 LLSAAGG

-173 AMHLRRSASQE
+173 AMHLRRSESQE

-198 FFLYGIAL
+198 FLLYGIAL
-206 IYGAAGSTKL
+206 IYGAVGSTKL
-216 SYIADFLEAGSL
+216 TYIVQFLEEGAL
-228 EKDGLLLGGFALL
+228 ERDGLLLGGFALL

-280 GFAALLRVFVAAF
+280 GFAALLRVFLAAF
-293 ESYQGDWQ
+293 ESYKADWQ
-301 PIVYAIAV
+301 PIVYAIAL
-309 LTMFAGAAMAI
+309 LTMFAGGAMAI

-340 LVGVQAATDDGT
+340 LVGVQAATEDGV
-352 AAALFY
+352 AASLFY
-358 LAAYAAIAIGSF
+358 LAAYAAIAVGSF
-370 AVIGMVAAGSGR
+370 AVVSQVAGS
-382 RSGAAVGGEAS
+382 E
-393 VASGAG
+393 
-399 DDSIAGDARSSEA
+399 DSANN
-412 DDMLSSEDPTRTSIV
+412 SIT
-427 AYRGLA
+427 AYKGLA
-433 KRRPIL
+433 KRCPIL

-458 FFAKFTVISAAADA
+458 FFAKFTVISAAVDA

-495 LVAMYLPGPEPAED
+495 LVAMYLPGEDASESEADGAATEPA
-509 SPESEPAEAA
+509 AA
-519 TTANGTASPAA
+519 TSAATGPAA

-537 SLTTAVIATRSRQA
+537 SLATTSATATRQA
-551 PRLPTRESIVVA
+551 LRLPTRESIVIA
-563 ITVAFTLAFGIV
+563 ITTAFTLTFGIV
-575 PSPLYDLT
+575 PSYLYDLT
-583 QEALIALVP
+583 QEALIALMP

>member
-1 MTTFMASSVGEF
+1 MMTATSIGGL
-13 LAQASPS
+13 LAQVSPG

-52 AGRRLPS
+52 AGKRLPS
-59 NFASFYTCA
+59 GFASAYTFA
-68 IGLGTLIS
+68 IGVGTVLS
-76 SIALWHRIGEEGA
+76 SIALWHRIADEGA
-89 ASTLSGMVG
+89 TSTLSGMVG
-98 VDRFSVFITGL
+98 IDRFTMFVTGL
-109 IGAVVALV
+109 IGGVVALV
-117 ALLSHDYVKR
+117 ALLAHDYVKR
-127 ERLWGTELYVLL
+127 EKLWGTELYVLL
-139 LLSAVGG
+139 LLSATGG

-173 AMHLRRSASQE
+173 AMHLRRSESQE

-198 FFLYGIAL
+198 FLLYGIAL
-206 IYGAAGSTKL
+206 IYGAVGSTKL
-216 SYIADFLEAGSL
+216 TYIVQFLEEGAL
-228 EKDGLLLGGFALL
+228 ERDGLLLGGFALL

-293 ESYQGDWQ
+293 ESYKADWQ
-301 PIVYAIAV
+301 PIVYAIAL
-309 LTMFAGAAMAI
+309 LTMFAGGAMAI

-340 LVGVQAATDDGT
+340 LVGVQAATEDGV
-352 AAALFY
+352 AASLFY
-358 LAAYAAIAIGSF
+358 LAAYAAIAVGSF
-370 AVIGMVAAGSGR
+370 AVVSQVAAGSGR
-382 RSGAAVGGEAS
+382 RSEAAVGGKAAS
-393 VASGAG
+393 DSGGA
-399 DDSIAGDARSSEA
+399 A
-412 DDMLSSEDPTRTSIV
+412 DYPTSSEDPANNSIT
-427 AYRGLA
+427 AYKGLA

-458 FFAKFTVISAAADA
+458 FFAKFTVISAAVDA

-495 LVAMYLPGPEPAED
+495 LVAMYLPGED
-509 SPESEPAEAA
+509 APESEADGATTEPAAA
-519 TTANGTASPAA
+519 TSSNAATGPAA
-530 NASAAKS
+530 NASAAKA
-537 SLTTAVIATRSRQA
+537 SLATTPATATRQA
-551 PRLPTRESIVVA
+551 PRLPTRESIVIA
-563 ITVAFTLAFGIV
+563 ITTAFTLTFGIV
-575 PSPLYDLT
+575 PSYLYDLT

>member
-1 MTTFMASSVGEF
+1 MMFAQVAQSS
-13 LAQASPS
+13 
-20 NLVPTPSIDW
+20 LVPTPSIDW

-37 LLAGGGVLLLTIVSL
+37 LLAGGGVLLLMIVSL
-52 AGRRLPS
+52 AGNRLPS
-59 NFASFYTCA
+59 GFASAYTFA
-68 IGLGTLIS
+68 IGVGTVLS
-76 SIALWHRIGEEGA
+76 SIALWRRIGDEGT

-98 VDRFSVFITGL
+98 IDRFTMFVTGL
-109 IGAVVALV
+109 IGGVVALV
-117 ALLSHDYVKR
+117 ALLAHDYVKR
-127 ERLWGTELYVLL
+127 EKLWGTELYVLL
-139 LLSAVGG
+139 LLSAAGG

-173 AMHLRRSASQE
+173 AMHLRRSESQE

-198 FFLYGIAL
+198 FLLYGIAL
-206 IYGAAGSTKL
+206 VYGAVGSTKL
-216 SYIADFLEAGSL
+216 TYIAQFLEGNSL

-293 ESYQGDWQ
+293 ESYKADWQ
-301 PIVYAIAV
+301 PIVYAIAL
-309 LTMFAGAAMAI
+309 LTMFAGGAMAI

-340 LVGVQAATDDGT
+340 LVGVQAATEDGVS
-352 AAALFY
+352 ASLFY
-358 LAAYAAIAIGSF
+358 LAAYAAIAVGSF
-370 AVIGMVAAGSGR
+370 AVVSMVAA
-382 RSGAAVGGEAS
+382 
-393 VASGAG
+393 
-399 DDSIAGDARSSEA
+399 
-412 DDMLSSEDPTRTSIV
+412 SEDPARNSIT
-427 AYRGLA
+427 AYKGLA

-458 FFAKFTVISAAADA
+458 FFAKFTVISAAVDA

-495 LVAMYLPGPEPAED
+495 LVAMYLPSED

-519 TTANGTASPAA
+519 AAANGTAGSAA
-530 NASAAKS
+530 KASAAKS
-537 SLTTAVIATRSRQA
+537 SLATTSATATHPRQA
-551 PRLPTRESIVVA
+551 LRLPTRESIVIA
-563 ITVAFTLAFGIV
+563 ITVAFTLTFGIV
-575 PSPLYDLT
+575 PSPLLDLT
-583 QEALIALVP
+583 QEALISLVP

>member
-1 MTTFMASSVGEF
+1 MMFAQVAQSS
-13 LAQASPS
+13 
-20 NLVPTPSIDW
+20 LVPTPSIDW

-37 LLAGGGVLLLTIVSL
+37 LLAGGGVLLLMIVSL
-52 AGRRLPS
+52 AGNRLPS
-59 NFASFYTCA
+59 GFASAYTFA
-68 IGLGTLIS
+68 IGVGTVLS
-76 SIALWHRIGEEGA
+76 SIALWRRIGDEGA

-98 VDRFSVFITGL
+98 IDRFTMFVTGL
-109 IGAVVALV
+109 IGGVVALV
-117 ALLSHDYVKR
+117 ALLAHDYVKR
-127 ERLWGTELYVLL
+127 EKLWGTELYVLL
-139 LLSAVGG
+139 LLSAAGG

-173 AMHLRRSASQE
+173 AMHLRRSESQE

-198 FFLYGIAL
+198 FLLYGIAL
-206 IYGAAGSTKL
+206 VYGAVGSTKL
-216 SYIADFLEAGSL
+216 TYIAQFLEGNSL

-293 ESYQGDWQ
+293 ESYKADWQ
-301 PIVYAIAV
+301 PIVYAIAL
-309 LTMFAGAAMAI
+309 LTMFAGGAMAI

-340 LVGVQAATDDGT
+340 LVGVQAATEDGVS
-352 AAALFY
+352 ASLFY
-358 LAAYAAIAIGSF
+358 LAAYAAIAVGSF
-370 AVIGMVAAGSGR
+370 AVVSMVAA
-382 RSGAAVGGEAS
+382 
-393 VASGAG
+393 
-399 DDSIAGDARSSEA
+399 
-412 DDMLSSEDPTRTSIV
+412 SEDPARNSIT
-427 AYRGLA
+427 AYKGLA

-458 FFAKFTVISAAADA
+458 FFAKFTVISAAVDA

-495 LVAMYLPGPEPAED
+495 LVAMYLPSED

-519 TTANGTASPAA
+519 TAANGTAGSAT

-537 SLTTAVIATRSRQA
+537 SLATTSATATRSRQA
-551 PRLPTRESIVVA
+551 LRLPTRESIVIA
-563 ITVAFTLAFGIV
+563 ITVAFTLTFGIV
-575 PSPLYDLT
+575 PSPLLDLT
-583 QEALIALVP
+583 QEALISLVP

>member
-1 MTTFMASSVGEF
+1 MMF
-13 LAQASPS
+13 AQVAPS
-20 NLVPTPSIDW
+20 TLVPTPSVDW

-37 LLAGGGVLLLTIVSL
+37 LLAGGGVLLLMIVSL
-52 AGRRLPS
+52 AGNRLPS
-59 NFASFYTCA
+59 SFASFYTFA
-68 IGLGTLIS
+68 IGLGTVLS
-76 SIALWHRIGEEGA
+76 SIALWRRIGDEGA

-98 VDRFSVFITGL
+98 IDRFTMFVTGL
-109 IGAVVALV
+109 IGGVVALV
-117 ALLSHDYVKR
+117 ALLAHDYVKR
-127 ERLWGTELYVLL
+127 EKLWGTELYVLL
-139 LLSAVGG
+139 LLSAAGG

-198 FFLYGIAL
+198 FLLYGIAL
-206 IYGAAGSTKL
+206 VYGAVGSTKL
-216 SYIADFLEAGSL
+216 TYIAEFLEAGSL

-293 ESYQGDWQ
+293 ESYQADWQ
-301 PIVYAIAV
+301 PIVYAIAL
-309 LTMFAGAAMAI
+309 LTMFAGGAMAI

-340 LVGVQAATDDGT
+340 LVGVQAATEDGV
-352 AAALFY
+352 AASLFY
-358 LAAYAAIAIGSF
+358 LAAYAAIAVGSF
-370 AVIGMVAAGSGR
+370 AVVSMVAAGNSRDGETAAKVNLGAELGN
-382 RSGAAVGGEAS
+382 GAAVAAS
-393 VASGAG
+393 SQASGEEQ
-399 DDSIAGDARSSEA
+399 DDGSPATSGEDPAYNSIA
-412 DDMLSSEDPTRTSIV
+412 
-427 AYRGLA
+427 AYKGLA
-433 KRRPIL
+433 KSRPIL

-458 FFAKFTVISAAADA
+458 FFAKFTVISAAVDA

-495 LVAMYLPGPEPAED
+495 LVAMYLPAED
-509 SPESEPAEAA
+509 SPESEADEAAVADTAAAEAKEA
-519 TTANGTASPAA
+519 TSFSPAT
-530 NASAAKS
+530 
-537 SLTTAVIATRSRQA
+537 LQHR
-551 PRLPTRESIVVA
+551 PFRLPTRESLVIA
-563 ITVAFTLAFGIV
+563 ITTAFTLTFGII
-575 PSPLYDLT
+575 PTPLLNLT
-583 QEALIALVP
+583 QDALTVLVP

>member
-1 MTTFMASSVGEF
+1 MMAATSVGGL
-13 LAQASPS
+13 LAQVSPS

-52 AGRRLPS
+52 AGNRLPS
-59 NFASFYTCA
+59 GFASAYTFA
-68 IGLGTLIS
+68 IGVGTVLS
-76 SIALWHRIGEEGA
+76 SIALWHRVADEGA
-89 ASTLSGMVG
+89 TSTLSGMVG
-98 VDRFSVFITGL
+98 IDRFTMFVTGL
-109 IGAVVALV
+109 IGGVVALV
-117 ALLSHDYVKR
+117 ALLAHDYVKR
-127 ERLWGTELYVLL
+127 EKLWDTELYVLL
-139 LLSAVGG
+139 LLSAAGG

-173 AMHLRRSASQE
+173 AMHLRRSESQE

-198 FFLYGIAL
+198 FLLYGIAL
-206 IYGAAGSTKL
+206 IYGAVGSTKL
-216 SYIADFLEAGSL
+216 TYIVQFLEEGAL
-228 EKDGLLLGGFALL
+228 ERDGLLLGGFALL

-293 ESYQGDWQ
+293 ESYKADWQ
-301 PIVYAIAV
+301 PIVYAIAL
-309 LTMFAGAAMAI
+309 LTMFAGGAMAI

-340 LVGVQAATDDGT
+340 LVGVQAATEDGV
-352 AAALFY
+352 AASLFY
-358 LAAYAAIAIGSF
+358 LAAYAAIAVGSF
-370 AVIGMVAAGSGR
+370 AVVSQVAAGSGG
-382 RSGAAVGGEAS
+382 RSEATVGGKAASDSGGAA
-393 VASGAG
+393 
-399 DDSIAGDARSSEA
+399 DYPT
-412 DDMLSSEDPTRTSIV
+412 SSEDPANNSIT
-427 AYRGLA
+427 AYKGLA

-458 FFAKFTVISAAADA
+458 FFAKFTVISAAVDA

-495 LVAMYLPGPEPAED
+495 LVAMYLPGED
-509 SPESEPAEAA
+509 APESEADGAA
-519 TTANGTASPAA
+519 TEPAAATSSNSAGSAA
-530 NASAAKS
+530 NASSAAKS
-537 SLTTAVIATRSRQA
+537 SLAKSSATAPRSRQA
-551 PRLPTRESIVVA
+551 LRLPTRESIVIA
-563 ITVAFTLAFGIV
+563 ITAAFTLTFGIV
-575 PSPLYDLT
+575 PSYLYDLT
-583 QEALIALVP
+583 QEAPIALVP